1 MALVMSTSSA
11 LACEGHKHTARGIG
25 GDGTDDGHDD
35 VCLLGEP
42 LKLVEIGEGADDG
55 VEAELGGEAARLFRR
70 TDVEC
75 DIQLI
80 RQAGRCE
87 DTAEEGAADVS

>member
-11 LACEGHKHTARGIG
+11 LACGGHKHTSARGIG

-35 VCLLGEP
+35 VCLLGE
-42 LKLVEIGEGADDG
+42 GADDG
-55 VEAELGGEAARLFRR
+55 VEAKLGGEAARLFRR